1 MGAVKK
7 AYVSWEDIELDVEK
21 IVAQVSEVDYVVG
34 IPRGG
39 LIIAVMISHKLGI
52 KHMTIDHLEKLEEFG
67 LDIDKKKILVVD
79 DIADTGETLKFYEET
94 FKKSYIVTV
103 HKHEQSIVKPDYSVI
118 DKGDK
123 WIVYPWE
130 TEDSEEIQDY
140 LK

>member
-1 MGAVKK
+1 MKEF
-7 AYVSWEDIELDVEK
+7 VSWNVIDEAVTDIAFNIKNTNKDFKGV
-21 IVAQVSEVDYVVG
+21 YG

-39 LIIAVMISHKLGI
+39 LILAVMLSHKLDLPLI
-52 KHMTIDHLEKLEEFG
+52 MSKDE
-67 LDIDKKKILVVD
+67 LDENSIIID
-79 DIADTGETLKFYEET
+79 DIADTGKTLLDFTEYE
-94 FKKSYIVTV
+94 SYVVTI
-103 HKHEQSIVKPDYSVI
+103 HEHEQSLIKPDYSVL

>member
-1 MGAVKK
+1 MKEFVTWNVIDEAVT
-7 AYVSWEDIELDVEK
+7 DIAFHLKQTNKDFKGV
-21 IVAQVSEVDYVVG
+21 YG

-39 LIIAVMISHKLGI
+39 LILAVMLSHKLDLPLI
-52 KHMTIDHLEKLEEFG
+52 MSKEE
-67 LDIDKKKILVVD
+67 LDENSIIID
-79 DIADTGETLKFYEET
+79 DIADTGKTLLDFTEYE
-94 FKKSYIVTV
+94 SYVVTI
-103 HKHEQSIVKPDYSVI
+103 HEHEQSLIKPDYSVL

>member
-1 MGAVKK
+1 MKEFVTWNVIDEAVT
-7 AYVSWEDIELDVEK
+7 DIAFNIKNTNKDFKGV
-21 IVAQVSEVDYVVG
+21 YG

-39 LIIAVMISHKLGI
+39 LILAVMLSHKLDI
-52 KHMTIDHLEKLEEFG
+52 PLIMSEDD
-67 LDIDKKKILVVD
+67 LDENSIIID
-79 DIADTGETLKFYEET
+79 DIADTGKTLLDFVEYE
-94 FKKSYIVTV
+94 SYVVTI
-103 HKHEQSIVKPDYSVI
+103 HEHEQSLIKPDYSVI

>member
-1 MGAVKK
+1 MKDF
-7 AYVSWEDIELDVEK
+7 VSWELIDECVTDIAFHLKDTGKDFKGV
-21 IVAQVSEVDYVVG
+21 YG

-39 LIIAVMISHKLGI
+39 VILAVLLSHKL
-52 KHMTIDHLEKLEEFG
+52 DLPYVENPYDYQ
-67 LDIDKKKILVVD
+67 LDDFIVID
-79 DIADTGETLKFYEET
+79 DIADTGQTLKFYEET
-94 FKKSYIVTV
+94 FEKSYIVTI
-103 HKHEQSIVKPDYSVI
+103 HEHEQSIVKPDYSVI

>member
-1 MGAVKK
+1 MKEFISWNLIDEAVT
-7 AYVSWEDIELDVEK
+7 DIAFNIKNTNKDFKGV
-21 IVAQVSEVDYVVG
+21 YG

-39 LIIAVMISHKLGI
+39 LILAVMLSHKLDLPLI
-52 KHMTIDHLEKLEEFG
+52 MSKDE
-67 LDIDKKKILVVD
+67 LDENSIIID
-79 DIADTGETLKFYEET
+79 DIADTGKTLLDFTEYE
-94 FKKSYIVTV
+94 SYVVTI
-103 HKHEQSIVKPDYSVI
+103 HEHEQSLIKPDYSVL

>member
-1 MGAVKK
+1 MKEFISWNLIDEAVT
-7 AYVSWEDIELDVEK
+7 DIAFNIKNTNKDFKGV
-21 IVAQVSEVDYVVG
+21 YG

-39 LIIAVMISHKLGI
+39 LILAVMLSHKLDLPLI
-52 KHMTIDHLEKLEEFG
+52 MSKDE
-67 LDIDKKKILVVD
+67 LDENSIIID
-79 DIADTGETLKFYEET
+79 DIADTGKTLWDFLEYQ
-94 FKKSYIVTV
+94 SYVVTI
-103 HKHEQSIVKPDYSVI
+103 HKHEKSIFKPDYSVL

>member
-1 MGAVKK
+1 MKEFISWNLIDEAVTDIAFNIKK
-7 AYVSWEDIELDVEK
+7 TNKDFKGVY
-21 IVAQVSEVDYVVG
+21 G

-39 LIIAVMISHKLGI
+39 LILAVMLSHKLDLPLI
-52 KHMTIDHLEKLEEFG
+52 MSKDE
-67 LDIDKKKILVVD
+67 LDENSIIID
-79 DIADTGETLKFYEET
+79 DIADTGKTLWDFLEYQ
-94 FKKSYIVTV
+94 SYVVTI
-103 HKHEQSIVKPDYSVI
+103 HKHEKSIFKPDYSVL

>member
-1 MGAVKK
+1 MKEF
-7 AYVSWEDIELDVEK
+7 VSWNLIDEAVTDIAFNIKNTNKDFKGV
-21 IVAQVSEVDYVVG
+21 YG

-39 LIIAVMISHKLGI
+39 LILAVMLSHKLDLPLI
-52 KHMTIDHLEKLEEFG
+52 MSKDE
-67 LDIDKKKILVVD
+67 LDENSIIID
-79 DIADTGETLKFYEET
+79 DIADTGRTLWDFLEYQ
-94 FKKSYIVTV
+94 SYVVTI
-103 HKHEQSIVKPDYSVI
+103 HKHEKSIFKPDYSVL

>member
-1 MGAVKK
+1 MKEFISWNLIDEAVT
-7 AYVSWEDIELDVEK
+7 DIAFNIKNTNKDFKGV
-21 IVAQVSEVDYVVG
+21 YG

-39 LIIAVMISHKLGI
+39 LILAVMLSHKLDLPLI
-52 KHMTIDHLEKLEEFG
+52 MSKDE
-67 LDIDKKKILVVD
+67 LDESSIIID
-79 DIADTGETLKFYEET
+79 DIADTGKTLLDFTEYE
-94 FKKSYIVTV
+94 SYVVTI
-103 HKHEQSIVKPDYSVI
+103 HEHEQSLIKPDYSVL

>member
-1 MGAVKK
+1 MKDF
-7 AYVSWEDIELDVEK
+7 VSWELIDECVTDIAFHLKDTGKDFKGV
-21 IVAQVSEVDYVVG
+21 YG

-39 LIIAVMISHKLGI
+39 VILAVLLSHKL
-52 KHMTIDHLEKLEEFG
+52 DLPYVENPYDYQ
-67 LDIDKKKILVVD
+67 LDDFIVID

-94 FKKSYIVTV
+94 FEKSYIVTI
-103 HKHEQSIVKPDYSVI
+103 HEHEQSIVKPEYSVI
-118 DKGDK
+118 NKGDK

>member
-1 MGAVKK
+1 MKDF
-7 AYVSWEDIELDVEK
+7 VSWELIDECVTDITFHLKDTGKDFKGV
-21 IVAQVSEVDYVVG
+21 YG

-39 LIIAVMISHKLGI
+39 VILAVLLSHKL
-52 KHMTIDHLEKLEEFG
+52 DLPYVENPYDYQ
-67 LDIDKKKILVVD
+67 LDDFIVID

-94 FKKSYIVTV
+94 FEKSYIVTI
-103 HKHEQSIVKPDYSVI
+103 HEHEQSIVKPEYSVI

>member
-1 MGAVKK
+1 MKEFVTWNVIDEAVT
-7 AYVSWEDIELDVEK
+7 DIAFNIKNTNKDFKGV
-21 IVAQVSEVDYVVG
+21 YG

-39 LIIAVMISHKLGI
+39 LILAVMLSHKLDLPLI
-52 KHMTIDHLEKLEEFG
+52 MSKDE
-67 LDIDKKKILVVD
+67 LDENSIIID
-79 DIADTGETLKFYEET
+79 DIADTGKTLLDFTEYE
-94 FKKSYIVTV
+94 SYVVTI
-103 HKHEQSIVKPDYSVI
+103 HEHEQSLIKPDYSVL

>member
-1 MGAVKK
+1 MKEFVTWNVIDEAVT
-7 AYVSWEDIELDVEK
+7 DIAFHLKQTNKDFKGV
-21 IVAQVSEVDYVVG
+21 YG

-39 LIIAVMISHKLGI
+39 LILAVMLSHKLDLPLI
-52 KHMTIDHLEKLEEFG
+52 MSKDE
-67 LDIDKKKILVVD
+67 LDESSIIID
-79 DIADTGETLKFYEET
+79 DIADTGKTLLDFTEYE
-94 FKKSYIVTV
+94 SYVVTI
-103 HKHEQSIVKPDYSVI
+103 HEHEQSLIKPDYSVL

>member
-1 MGAVKK
+1 MKEFVTWNVIDEAVT
-7 AYVSWEDIELDVEK
+7 DIAFNIKNTNKDFKGV
-21 IVAQVSEVDYVVG
+21 YG

-39 LIIAVMISHKLGI
+39 LILAVMLSHKLDLPLI
-52 KHMTIDHLEKLEEFG
+52 MSKDE
-67 LDIDKKKILVVD
+67 LDENSIIID
-79 DIADTGETLKFYEET
+79 DIADTGKTLLDFVEYE
-94 FKKSYIVTV
+94 SYVVTI
-103 HKHEQSIVKPDYSVI
+103 HEHEQSLIKPDYSVI

>member
-1 MGAVKK
+1 MKEFISWNLIDEAVT
-7 AYVSWEDIELDVEK
+7 DIAFNIKNTNQDFK
-21 IVAQVSEVDYVVG
+21 GIYG

-39 LIIAVMISHKLGI
+39 LILAVMLSHKLDLPLI
-52 KHMTIDHLEKLEEFG
+52 MSKDE
-67 LDIDKKKILVVD
+67 LDENSIIID
-79 DIADTGETLKFYEET
+79 DIADTGKTLLDFVEYE
-94 FKKSYIVTV
+94 SYVVTI
-103 HKHEQSIVKPDYSVI
+103 HEHEQSLIKPDYSVI

>member
-1 MGAVKK
+1 MKEFISWNLIDEAVT
-7 AYVSWEDIELDVEK
+7 DIAFNIKNTNKNFKGV
-21 IVAQVSEVDYVVG
+21 YG

-39 LIIAVMISHKLGI
+39 LILAVMLSHKLDLPLI
-52 KHMTIDHLEKLEEFG
+52 MSKDE
-67 LDIDKKKILVVD
+67 LDENSIIID
-79 DIADTGETLKFYEET
+79 DIADTGKTLLDFVEYE
-94 FKKSYIVTV
+94 SYVVTI
-103 HKHEQSIVKPDYSVI
+103 HEHEQSLIKPDYSVL

>member
-1 MGAVKK
+1 MKEFVTWNVIDEAVT
-7 AYVSWEDIELDVEK
+7 DIAFNIKNTNKDFKGV
-21 IVAQVSEVDYVVG
+21 YG

-39 LIIAVMISHKLGI
+39 LILAVMLSHKLDLPLI
-52 KHMTIDHLEKLEEFG
+52 MSKDE
-67 LDIDKKKILVVD
+67 LDENSIIID
-79 DIADTGETLKFYEET
+79 DIADTGKTLLDFTEYQ
-94 FKKSYIVTV
+94 SYVVTI
-103 HKHEQSIVKPDYSVI
+103 HEHEQSLIKPDYSVL

>member
-1 MGAVKK
+1 MKEFVTWDLIDEAVT
-7 AYVSWEDIELDVEK
+7 DIAFNVKNTNKDFKGV
-21 IVAQVSEVDYVVG
+21 YG

-39 LIIAVMISHKLGI
+39 LILAVMLSHKLDLPLI
-52 KHMTIDHLEKLEEFG
+52 MSVDE
-67 LDIDKKKILVVD
+67 LDENSIIID
-79 DIADTGETLKFYEET
+79 DIADTGKTLLDFVEYE
-94 FKKSYIVTV
+94 SYVVTI
-103 HKHEQSIVKPDYSVI
+103 HEHEQSLIKPDYSVI

>member
-1 MGAVKK
+1 MKEF
-7 AYVSWEDIELDVEK
+7 VSWDLIDEAVTDIAFHLKDTKKDFKGV
-21 IVAQVSEVDYVVG
+21 YG

-39 LIIAVMISHKLGI
+39 VILAVMLSHKLNLPYI
-52 KHMTIDHLEKLEEFG
+52 ENPFDCEF
-67 LDIDKKKILVVD
+67 DDFVVID

-94 FKKSYIVTV
+94 FEKSHIVTV
-103 HKHEQSIVKPDYSVI
+103 HEHEQSIVKPDYSVI

>member
-1 MGAVKK
+1 MKEF
-7 AYVSWEDIELDVEK
+7 VSWNVIDEAVTDIAFNIKNTNKDFKGV
-21 IVAQVSEVDYVVG
+21 YG

-39 LIIAVMISHKLGI
+39 LILAVMLSHKLDLPLI
-52 KHMTIDHLEKLEEFG
+52 MSKDE
-67 LDIDKKKILVVD
+67 LDENSIIID
-79 DIADTGETLKFYEET
+79 DIADTGKTLWDFLEYQ
-94 FKKSYIVTV
+94 SYVVTI
-103 HKHEQSIVKPDYSVI
+103 HKHEKSIFKPDYSVL

>member
-1 MGAVKK
+1 MKEF
-7 AYVSWEDIELDVEK
+7 VSWNVIDEAVTDIAFHLKQTNKDFKGV
-21 IVAQVSEVDYVVG
+21 YG

-39 LIIAVMISHKLGI
+39 LILAVMLSHKLDLPLI
-52 KHMTIDHLEKLEEFG
+52 MSKDE
-67 LDIDKKKILVVD
+67 LDENSIIID
-79 DIADTGETLKFYEET
+79 DIADTGKTLLDFTEYE
-94 FKKSYIVTV
+94 SYVVTI
-103 HKHEQSIVKPDYSVI
+103 HEHEQSLIKPDYSVL

>member
-1 MGAVKK
+1 MKEF
-7 AYVSWEDIELDVEK
+7 VSWNVIDEAVTDIAFNIKNTNKDFKGV
-21 IVAQVSEVDYVVG
+21 YG

-39 LIIAVMISHKLGI
+39 LILAVMLSHKLDI
-52 KHMTIDHLEKLEEFG
+52 PLIMSVDE
-67 LDIDKKKILVVD
+67 LDENSIIID
-79 DIADTGETLKFYEET
+79 DIADTGKTLLDFVEYE
-94 FKKSYIVTV
+94 SYVVTI
-103 HKHEQSIVKPDYSVI
+103 HEHEQSLIKPNYSVI

>member
-1 MGAVKK
+1 MKEFISWNLIDEAVT
-7 AYVSWEDIELDVEK
+7 DIAFNIKNTNKDFKGV
-21 IVAQVSEVDYVVG
+21 YG

-39 LIIAVMISHKLGI
+39 LILAVMLSHKLDLPLI
-52 KHMTIDHLEKLEEFG
+52 MSKDE
-67 LDIDKKKILVVD
+67 LDENSIIID
-79 DIADTGETLKFYEET
+79 DIADTGKTLLDFVEYE
-94 FKKSYIVTV
+94 SYVVTI
-103 HKHEQSIVKPDYSVI
+103 HEHEQSLIKPDYSVL